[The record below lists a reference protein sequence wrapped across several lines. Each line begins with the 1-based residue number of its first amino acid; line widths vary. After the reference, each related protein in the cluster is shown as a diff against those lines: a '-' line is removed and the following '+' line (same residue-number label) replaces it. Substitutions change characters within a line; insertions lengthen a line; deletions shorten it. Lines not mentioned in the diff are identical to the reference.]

1 MHVGRMSMRH
11 PDPAAAAERSPW
23 LTRAEAA
30 AYAKVH
36 PETLDQARRCGAV
49 VASRA
54 GGTGRFR
61 YHRVDLD
68 RWLGG
73 NRLRVLTGGAP

>member
-1 MHVGRMSMRH
+1 MGPRH
-11 PDPAAAAERSPW
+11 RDAAAAAERSPW

-36 PETLDQARRCGAV
+36 PETIDQARRDAKL

-61 YHRVDLD
+61 YHRMDVD
-68 RWLGG
+68 RWVGG
-73 NRLRVLTGGAP
+73 DRLRLVSGGAA

>member
-1 MHVGRMSMRH
+1 MAIRQILA
-11 PDPAAAAERSPW
+11 DTAARSPW

-36 PETLDQARRCGAV
+36 PDTLDVARRRGTIN
-49 VASRA
+49 ASRA
-54 GGTGRFR
+54 GGNGRYR
-61 YHRVDLD
+61 YHRTDLD

-73 NRLRVLTGGAP
+73 GRLRALTGGAA